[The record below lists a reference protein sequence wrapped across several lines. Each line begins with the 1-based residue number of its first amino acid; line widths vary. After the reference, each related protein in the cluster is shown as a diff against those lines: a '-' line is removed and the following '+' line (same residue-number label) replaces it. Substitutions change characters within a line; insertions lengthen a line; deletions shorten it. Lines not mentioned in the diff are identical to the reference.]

1 MFPLLPLSPV
11 MGNSEQY
18 TRVSYY
24 YLLTMYVRIMCSR
37 NRIDPPSISG
47 RGRNQPEKTNY
58 EKPMSL
64 VALEEM
70 TVYREEDM

>member
-1 MFPLLPLSPV
+1 
-11 MGNSEQY
+11 
-18 TRVSYY
+18 
-24 YLLTMYVRIMCSR
+24 MYVRIMCSR